1 MVLEQVLSVLAGIST
16 FLKRVFTKFEKGH
29 ERIVTETSLV
39 NTPSISDPS
48 PDRGSVSNEC
58 IAPSYP
64 EPNVQTSRI
73 QAESKPLTQKYR
85 NFMGF
90 YDPQTRNVTITKW
103 VNRRS
108 RGKEMREVHSEYVL
122 FPVTQ
127 EELKNY
133 VSIAAT
139 GKPSR

>member
-1 MVLEQVLSVLAGIST
+1 M
-16 FLKRVFTKFEKGH
+16 
-29 ERIVTETSLV
+29 V
-39 NTPSISDPS
+39 NTPWISDSS

-64 EPNVQTSRI
+64 KTRVQTSKA
-73 QAESKPLTQKYR
+73 QAESKPLTQKYK
-85 NFMGF
+85 NFMGY
-90 YDPQTRNVTITKW
+90 YDPQTRKVTIIKR

-108 RGKEMREVHSEYVL
+108 RGKEIREVHSEYVL